1 MYVGSGTAT
10 EILHEGDEVTVTCC
24 EGAEGHVYGG
34 RIAFTINEFSAEAVP
49 RTGTQVMLTRRPVQR
64 LPNVIDSQ

>member
-24 EGAEGHVYGG
+24 EGAEAMSMADALPLRLMNSVQKQFREPG
-34 RIAFTINEFSAEAVP
+34 R
-49 RTGTQVMLTRRPVQR
+49 R
-64 LPNVIDSQ
+64 

>member
-49 RTGTQVMLTRRPVQR
+49 RTGEHT
-64 LPNVIDSQ
+64 